1 LDGNLLI
8 VDITGIVRILSTLC
22 DPPFI
27 ISEMIGMARL
37 AAAAAAAA
45 AATADFESASKL
57 FS

>member
-37 AAAAAAAA
+37 AAAA
-45 AATADFESASKL
+45 TADFECASKL